1 MADIENPYVDGGAAT
16 VAEAE
21 PAECSRCTF
30 MCVLGC
36 LAVALFV
43 VFQYSVEF
51 RDSHRASRTELDVA
65 AAVVGLVALFV
76 GGWVLFISSVM
87 VMEWCRGNPEEQRL
101 VDSLIQSDR
110 CFLLE
115 AGHQLLRYVDPH
127 VVHA

>member
-1 MADIENPYVDGGAAT
+1 
-16 VAEAE
+16 
-21 PAECSRCTF
+21 